1 MTAEGVRKRNSN
13 GLRAQLGSSY
23 KAGPGEKEARTQSES
38 AVTETE
44 GEPVS
49 EAPSPREKEISQGG
63 EEEKSTK
70 AEIKENR
77 HPNGAPGSDIC
88 KVTHI

>member
-49 EAPSPREKEISQGG
+49 EAPSPREKEHFPKRRGREKHKSRDQG
-63 EEEKSTK
+63 E
-70 AEIKENR
+70 
-77 HPNGAPGSDIC
+77 
-88 KVTHI
+88 